1 MPWKNG
7 GGRTTEIAVHPPG
20 AGLDAFDWRV
30 SIADVEADGPFSPF
44 PGIDRTIVLLDGAGM
59 RLAGGDHAI
68 DLRVRYEPF
77 SFSGDVPMTC
87 TLLSGPVRDFNLM
100 LRRGRVLGSVA
111 ALRDGTARIAAAA
124 ERLCF
129 VAAGAFECLLP
140 GDPPFT
146 LAAGH
151 TLRVG
156 GGDDALATLAMTPVS
171 PAAVALVVNI
181 DPC

>member
-30 SIADVEADGPFSPF
+30 SLADVEADGPFSPF

-100 LRRGRVLGSVA
+100 LRRGRVRGTVA
-111 ALRDGTARIAAAA
+111 ALHGTARIAASA

-129 VAAGAFECLLP
+129 VVAGAFECLLP
-140 GDPPFT
+140 GGLPFT
-146 LAAGH
+146 LAAGR

-156 GGDDALATLAMTPVS
+156 GGDDALATLAMTPLA
-171 PAAVALVVNI
+171 PAAVALVVSI